1 MHLNAYLLKSSF
13 GGTILIGHCH
23 ANVVVLCGC
32 LVVEKKIEFESEVNF
47 NFKFIKLL
55 NKT

>member
-1 MHLNAYLLKSSF
+1 MDLNAYLLKSSF

-32 LVVEKKIEFESEVNF
+32 LVVEKKIKFESEVNF